1 MNDLLLS
8 IPSKNLLFFLQI
20 PVEADT
26 EGEWVIGHTDKDFQG
41 FGGPSGSPPGSPKMD
56 DVSELS
62 SQPPVQ
68 APPEPVDATLIRSK
82 SRTDMNGR
90 SMKASK
96 QAQKYNN
103 LSFWKARKITFYKNG
118 DAFYPGFEFI
128 FKPGRD
134 IATMEILLDKLTKK
148 MDLPRGARFIYDMTG
163 DKKVNLDDL
172 EDGASYVVSAFK
184 GFKVSGYLLLLLDH
198 KNIKEVKKTSK
209 NNWNFKFKLP
219 TQTYLNIY
227 NTRNEKIIV
236 YNQYWKVERRKKH
249 DWRVKG
255 MKSAWK

>member
-1 MNDLLLS
+1 M
-8 IPSKNLLFFLQI
+8 
-20 PVEADT
+20 
-26 EGEWVIGHTDKDFQG
+26 G
-41 FGGPSGSPPGSPKMD
+41 FGGPSDSPPGSPKMD
-56 DVSELS
+56 DVSEVS
-62 SQPPVQ
+62 SQMPVQ
-68 APPEPVDATLIRSK
+68 PPPEPQDATLIRSK
-82 SRTDMNGR
+82 SRTDMTATGG
-90 SMKASK
+90 MKGSK

-184 GFKVSGYLLLLLDH
+184 GFKVSLILHFFL
-198 KNIKEVKKTSK
+198 
-209 NNWNFKFKLP
+209 
-219 TQTYLNIY
+219 
-227 NTRNEKIIV
+227 
-236 YNQYWKVERRKKH
+236 
-249 DWRVKG
+249 
-255 MKSAWK
+255 